1 MTACHWCMLITRAMQ
16 EDIRDLLAPD
26 LAASPGVHIR
36 EVGGSICLA
45 GAHETEVG
53 SRDEMATLLDQVQ
66 HPIKPAPNRLSMKQQ
81 VSVPSPAV
89 SAPGRMYQE
98 ECVLSGAEA
107 MLTNGMQK
115 LVNDLK
121 TTVYTWYLSFAQ
133 PGA

>member
-1 MTACHWCMLITRAMQ
+1 MLIAGGMQ

-66 HPIKPAPNRLSMKQQ
+66 HPCQAGSHVLSQHEIGASPPRLAS
-81 VSVPSPAV
+81 SV
-89 SAPGRMYQE
+89 PGRMYQE
-98 ECVLSGAEA
+98 DCVLSGAEV
-107 MLTNGMQK
+107 MLTNGMRK

-121 TTVYTWYLSFAQ
+121 TTDYTWYFSEAQ